1 MCNAGHVKNVPG
13 RKTDLSDAKWLVR
26 LLECGLLRGSFIPP
40 ADVKAARDVIR
51 YRTKLTESRTSE
63 LQRLGNVLQDAG
75 IKIDSVASKLAT
87 QSARAM
93 VEALIDGERRPAV
106 LADLAKG
113 RMRAKIPDLARAL
126 EGRFGDHHAL
136 MCRLHLEHLD
146 HLQDMIAELD
156 AQVEEMMA
164 PFRPQRDLLI
174 SIPGIGPR
182 ASAAIVS
189 EIGADP
195 GSWFPTPEQL
205 ASWTGLCPV
214 EGAIGVG
221 DLSEAGAL
229 LTGQVG
235 RVLGHFRPGSGGQR
249 PPRVSSAMAISAS
262 GLWNP

>member
-1 MCNAGHVKNVPG
+1 MPVYHALIEHGDFERVLVCNAGHVKNVPG
-13 RKTDLSDAKWLVR
+13 RKTDLSDAEWLVR

-146 HLQDMIAELD
+146 HLEDRYTAAGSVGQQARLCVG
-156 AQVEEMMA
+156 ARATLGGRGVVQQVRHMENHAARICAARGSNICIGCAMKTFERA
-164 PFRPQRDLLI
+164 RGGR
-174 SIPGIGPR
+174 GIVKLFGNACGAVDVSGPAGKR
-182 ASAAIVS
+182 WWLTASFK
-189 EIGADP
+189 P
-195 GSWFPTPEQL
+195 L
-205 ASWTGLCPV
+205 
-214 EGAIGVG
+214 
-221 DLSEAGAL
+221 
-229 LTGQVG
+229 
-235 RVLGHFRPGSGGQR
+235 RR
-249 PPRVSSAMAISAS
+249 
-262 GLWNP
+262 